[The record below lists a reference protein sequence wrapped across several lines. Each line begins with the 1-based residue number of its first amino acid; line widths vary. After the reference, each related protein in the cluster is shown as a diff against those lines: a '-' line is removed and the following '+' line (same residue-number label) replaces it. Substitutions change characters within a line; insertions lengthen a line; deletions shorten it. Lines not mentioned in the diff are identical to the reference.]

1 MCGLT
6 CAFGPDI
13 PDSEEFKAFNNSLT
27 HRGPDNKSTAL
38 IEQNLLFGHTRLSIQ
53 DLTNASSQP
62 MEIKVPGSDGHKLSI
77 VFNGEIY
84 NFLDIRS
91 ELVSLGHTFYSTGD
105 TEVLL
110 RAYLEW
116 GKDCIYKFN
125 GMWAFVLFDSRD
137 KILWLC
143 RDRFGVKPL
152 YLYMSDTTLFVA
164 SEKKAFFQLPLRYI
178 SPLRKNAYSQ
188 LISAEKYIF
197 DGSFLN
203 AKRHQI
209 FNFPPGCQMNVLQ
222 RSGKLFFKASEWW
235 NLLDGYAENR
245 GSFDDQVAE
254 FSDLLV
260 DACRIRNIADVP
272 LSISV
277 SGGLDS
283 SVVASISKSISDA
296 DNTKS
301 STIFTVDYKN
311 TPNSEAKF
319 VSEYSRF
326 SGCKPVSI
334 VLDISSFPFND
345 LEDSIFYSETIGESN
360 LGIYMLYKRMRETGS
375 VVCLDGLGADE
386 YLGGYHHYALPS
398 LFDVFDD
405 SRQYEERRSIWSS
418 VQDAGLGDGD
428 SAISMPAFSKRALLD
443 KPLRKSKYGYMK
455 ESMDYS
461 FLHDCRKN
469 LAKQDFLSM
478 ASGVELRSPF
488 MDFRIIS
495 FLRCL
500 PAKSILGDGF
510 TKRILRHAAFRN
522 NWLPQ
527 SILTRKDKLGFA
539 TPFHSWLKS
548 PNIQMYLMDIIRSQE
563 FLDNSWFNG
572 RKVSSAFE
580 EEIAL
585 KKFSVAKK
593 RLRSINAYILLRRL
607 LS

>member
-13 PDSEEFKAFNNSLT
+13 PDPEEFKAFNNSLT
-27 HRGPDNKSTAL
+27 HRGPDNKSTTL

-62 MEIKVPGSDGHKLSI
+62 MEIKIPGSDGHKLSI

-91 ELVSLGHTFYSTGD
+91 ELVSLGHKFYSTGD

-110 RAYLEW
+110 RAYLQW

-125 GMWAFVLFDSRD
+125 GMWAFALFDSRD

-164 SEKKAFFQLPLRYI
+164 SEKKAFFQLPIRYI

-188 LISAEKYIF
+188 LVSAEKYIF
-197 DGSFLN
+197 DDSSLKFR
-203 AKRHQI
+203 RHQI
-209 FNFPPGCQMNVLQ
+209 FNFPPGCQMDVCYRSKVL
-222 RSGKLFFKASEWW
+222 FVASKWW
-235 NLLDGYAENR
+235 NLLDNCVESR
-245 GSFDDQVAE
+245 GSFDDQVSE

-283 SVVASISKSISDA
+283 SIVASISKSISDA
-296 DNTKS
+296 NNAQS
-301 STIFTVDYKN
+301 RTIFTVDYKN

-319 VSEYSRF
+319 VSEYCRF
-326 SGCKPVSI
+326 SGCNPVSI
-334 VLDISSFPFND
+334 VLDISSFPFSD

-360 LGIYMLYKRMRETGS
+360 LGIYMIYKRMRETGS

-428 SAISMPAFSKRALLD
+428 PAISIPAFSNRALLD
-443 KPLRKSKYGYMK
+443 KPLRKNNYGYMK

-461 FLHDCRKN
+461 FSHDCRKF

-488 MDFRIIS
+488 MDFRIIN
-495 FLRCL
+495 FLRRL
-500 PAKSILGDGF
+500 PTKSILGDGF

-522 NWLPQ
+522 NWLPR
-527 SILTRKDKLGFA
+527 SILTRKDKMGFA

-548 PNIQMYLMDIIRSQE
+548 PNFQMYLMDIIRSQE
-563 FLDNSWFNG
+563 FLDNSWFDG
-572 RKVSSAFE
+572 RLVSSIFAE
-580 EEIAL
+580 NIAS
-585 KKFSVAKK
+585 KNFSVAKK
-593 RLRSINAYILLRRL
+593 YLRFVNAYILLRRL

>member
-13 PDSEEFKAFNNSLT
+13 PDLEEFKAFNSSLY
-27 HRGPDNKSTAL
+27 HRGPDNKSSAL
-38 IEQNLLFGHTRLSIQ
+38 IDQNLLFGHTRLSIQ

-62 MEIKVPGSDGHKLSI
+62 MEIKIPGSDGHKLSI

-91 ELVSLGHTFYSTGD
+91 ELVSLGHKFYSTGD

-110 RAYLEW
+110 RAYLQW

-125 GMWAFVLFDSRD
+125 GMWAFALFDSRD
-137 KILWLC
+137 KILWLS

-188 LISAEKYIF
+188 LVSAEKYIF
-197 DGSFLN
+197 NDSSLSVS
-203 AKRHQI
+203 RHKI
-209 FNFPPGCQMNVLQ
+209 FNFPPGCQMDVYY
-222 RSGKLFFKASEWW
+222 RSRVFFKASRWW
-235 NLLDGYAENR
+235 DLLDNCVENR

-272 LSISV
+272 LSITV

-296 DNTKS
+296 NNAKPR
-301 STIFTVDYKN
+301 TIFTVDYKD

-319 VSEYSRF
+319 VSEYCRF
-326 SGCKPVSI
+326 YGCNPVSI
-334 VLDISSFPFND
+334 VLDISSFPFID

-360 LGIYMLYKRMRETGS
+360 LGIYMIYKRMRETGS
-375 VVCLDGLGADE
+375 VVCLGGSGADE

-418 VQDAGLGDGD
+418 VQDAGLGDGE
-428 SAISMPAFSKRALLD
+428 SAIGMPTFSKRALLD
-443 KPLRKSKYGYMK
+443 RPLRVSKNGYMK
-455 ESMDYS
+455 DIMDYS
-461 FLHDCRKN
+461 FFHDCRKN

-488 MDFRIIS
+488 MDFRVIS
-495 FLRCL
+495 FLRSL
-500 PAKSILGDGF
+500 PTKSILGDGF

-522 NWLPQ
+522 NWLPR
-527 SILTRKDKLGFA
+527 SILTRKDKMGFA

-548 PNIQMYLMDIIRSQE
+548 PGIQSYLLDLMRSQE
-563 FLDNSWFNG
+563 FLDNSWFDG
-572 RKVSSAFE
+572 RLVSSVFE
-580 EEIAL
+580 EKIAL
-585 KKFSVAKK
+585 KNFSDAKK
-593 RLRSINAYILLRRL
+593 RLRFVNAYILLRRL